1 MAGWLYA
8 ISIMGQACSMMIA
21 GSFETR
27 VGSRICTLIGCIMFD
42 LCVAVSYWAVNNFY
56 SLLAIYG
63 FVVGFAIGI
72 AYSAPI
78 SMGISFFFP

>member
-8 ISIMGQACSMMIA
+8 ISIIGQACSMMA
-21 GSFETR
+21 GNFETR
-27 VGSRICTLIGCIMFD
+27 VGSRICTLIGCLMFD

-56 SLLAIYG
+56 TLLAIYG

-78 SMGISFFFP
+78 SMGICMFFL